1 MTVQDTRN
9 RRLTLPTPDATEA
22 LARVLGARLRPGDV
36 LLLSGGIGA
45 GKTHFARALV
55 QSLLQTPED
64 VPSPTFTLVQ
74 EYDTRSGPLW
84 HADLYRLTGPQE
96 IVELGLL
103 DAFEDAICLVEWPDR
118 LQDLAPASA
127 LHLTFRT
134 VGDGDTR
141 TLTIGWSDPEWD
153 ERLKTAW
160 AGAQTEARENP
171 VDHFLEEAGWSDA
184 TVHPMA
190 GDASSRHY
198 ARLTR
203 GDETAI
209 LMQDPHGDAALFAR
223 LARHLNSLGL
233 SAPKVL
239 AETSGMLL
247 LEDLGDGLIA
257 TLARDA
263 EAETPLYLAAVRA
276 LVRLHGYQAPDS
288 LPVATPEHLAG
299 AIDLTFTHYAQ
310 MADLLAEA
318 TETFLPILRKYAAP
332 EGVLVLR
339 DFHAENLLMLPGR
352 SGAARVGLLDF
363 QDALAG
369 HPAYD
374 LASLCRD
381 VRRDVQ
387 PATEAAC
394 LNAYIDATGTDPQ
407 AYRAA
412 YAVLGVQRNLRILG
426 VFARLAV
433 TQGKTRYLDFLPRCW
448 SHIQIQSLHPAL
460 EPMRPIIAKL
470 PAPNAAFLQE
480 LLARCPTQ

>member
-1 MTVQDTRN
+1 MTVQDTRT
-9 RRLTLPTPDATEA
+9 RRLILPTPEATEA
-22 LARVLGARLRPGDV
+22 LARAVAAHLGPGDV
-36 LLLSGGIGA
+36 VLLSGGIGA

-55 QSLLQTPED
+55 QSLLETPED

-74 EYDTRSGPLW
+74 EYETRSGSLW

-96 IVELGLL
+96 IVELGLV
-103 DAFEDAICLVEWPDR
+103 DAFDDAICLVEWPDR

-127 LHLTFRT
+127 LHLTFRAI
-134 VGDGDTR
+134 GDDDTR
-141 TLTIGWSDPEWD
+141 ALTINWSDPAWD
-153 ERLKTAW
+153 DRLKMAL
-160 AGAQTEARENP
+160 AGAQMEARDNP
-171 VDHFLEEAGWSDA
+171 VDLFLAETGWSDA
-184 TVHPMA
+184 EVHPMA

-209 LMQDPHGDAALFAR
+209 LMQDPNGDTALFAR
-223 LARHLNSLGL
+223 LARHLNGLGL
-233 SAPKVL
+233 SAPEVL
-239 AETSGMLL
+239 AENAGILL

-263 EAETPLYLAAVRA
+263 ETETSLYLAAVRA
-276 LVRLHGYQAPDS
+276 LVRLHGHSAPAS

-299 AIDLTFTHYAQ
+299 AIDLTFTHYSQ

-318 TETFLPILRKYAAP
+318 TETFLPILRQYAPP

-387 PATEAAC
+387 PVTEAAC
-394 LNAYIDATGTDPQ
+394 LNTYIDATGTDQ
-407 AYRAA
+407 EAFRAA

-433 TQGKTRYLDFLPRCW
+433 TQGKTRYLNFLPRCW
-448 SHIQIQSLHPAL
+448 SHIQIQSHHPAL

-470 PAPNAAFLQE
+470 PAPDAAFLQDI
-480 LLARCPTQ
+480 LARCPTQ